1 MAPVVLVPQR
11 MVRDRIRPTG
21 RSTCLPL
28 FRLVDRRHQ
37 PCLTESWSCETNIYT
52 RSTRQV
58 VLDLLSITLEIAQP
72 INRSCIGTN
81 AYFRVPHAIELGLA
95 LVIFILFLGM
105 EEMRRGR
112 DFSVVMVVVVV
123 SVVAVGVNVYYTG
136 GFSDFNDLDTCC
148 RGHRS
153 EQHLPLNFLA
163 VGPGLQDIRKK
174 L

>member
-11 MVRDRIRPTG
+11 MVRDRIHRTG

-72 INRSCIGTN
+72 INRSRIGTY
-81 AYFRVPHAIELGLA
+81 AHFRVPHAIELGLA
-95 LVIFILFLGM
+95 LVILYFFLG
-105 EEMRRGR
+105 
-112 DFSVVMVVVVV
+112 D
-123 SVVAVGVNVYYTG
+123 G
-136 GFSDFNDLDTCC
+136 GDAEREREIF
-148 RGHRS
+148 
-153 EQHLPLNFLA
+153 QW
-163 VGPGLQDIRKK
+163 
-174 L
+174 